1 MVQDFPGRHLERQ
14 FLIDEHLRA
23 ATAALEAALVA
34 PQRSVKARQ
43 MSKALAELA
52 MAKKIQ
58 NEIEILEQKK

>member
-1 MVQDFPGRHLERQ
+1 MVSDVPGRHLERQ
-14 FLIDEHLRA
+14 FLIDDHLRA
-23 ATAALEAALVA
+23 AAIALEAALVA

-43 MSKALAELA
+43 MSRALAELA